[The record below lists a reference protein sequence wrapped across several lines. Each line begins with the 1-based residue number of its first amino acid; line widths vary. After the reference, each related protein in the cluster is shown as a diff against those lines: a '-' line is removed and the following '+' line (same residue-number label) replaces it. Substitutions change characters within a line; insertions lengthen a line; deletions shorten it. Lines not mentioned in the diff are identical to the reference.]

1 MSSYARRVAG
11 FRFWS
16 IAVLSAAVLQFGAV
30 STAAPQSGD
39 FPDLSQLQPDTVV
52 AVVNGNP
59 ISFASIVYAHQ
70 QLPGSYRDLP
80 LAQIMPQVVQL
91 VIEQRLLAEEA
102 ARNSMHQG
110 VKYQAA
116 LQFEADRL
124 LQEQFIASAVTG
136 RVGDRAELGEVPA
149 AVATALTAAVGTGV
163 GLGDVVTVAA

>member
-16 IAVLSAAVLQFGAV
+16 IAVLRAAVLQFGAV

-80 LAQIMPQVVQL
+80 LAQIMP
-91 VIEQRLLAEEA
+91 
-102 ARNSMHQG
+102 
-110 VKYQAA
+110 
-116 LQFEADRL
+116 
-124 LQEQFIASAVTG
+124 
-136 RVGDRAELGEVPA
+136 
-149 AVATALTAAVGTGV
+149 
-163 GLGDVVTVAA
+163 